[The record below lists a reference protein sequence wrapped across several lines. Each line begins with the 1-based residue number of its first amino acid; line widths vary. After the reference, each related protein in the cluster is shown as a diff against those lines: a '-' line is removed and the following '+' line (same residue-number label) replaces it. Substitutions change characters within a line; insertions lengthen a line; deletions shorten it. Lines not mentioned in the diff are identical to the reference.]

1 MPIFDLEPSQFP
13 VRAQTG
19 AAELVDP
26 AILQDKQ
33 MAETLKNEKAFQLLG
48 AAFRESNAIGSA
60 LGRQTLG
67 VDNQPEDGFNAW
79 NDIAGTKYE
88 PHWKSFVSANNQR
101 YADSIK
107 RQIDME
113 EQDRRLVAAAGWRGT
128 LASFAAGTLDLPILI
143 PGGGLVRS
151 VKGGYSMGASA
162 LGIGAAAGVGVGVQ
176 EAALH
181 ASQETR
187 TGQESAINIG
197 AGVVLGSMLGA
208 GAAGLLSRAERKVA
222 TKALTKIE
230 SGEGAPSTDLVGA
243 LGAPEGAVG
252 ADTVQKLAI
261 RDLSVDGAVADAWA
275 RTTKNVNPNLRS
287 NYRPVAAARE
297 YMQQLAENT
306 VYQVAHNEGR
316 TVGPSVETTSRVA
329 FVSRMGEAVTA
340 HDAAYEA
347 MSKAGINMTH
357 GDFEDAVGRA
367 MRNGDADVNPHVQQA
382 AQMWRAK
389 VFEPFKKEAIE
400 LGLLPADVPVKTAAS
415 YFSRVYNKV
424 KLIAQEGPFK
434 NIVAEHYSGVLSDEY
449 SQSVQAMQKRK
460 ARLGQ
465 EAADLQMSP
474 ASRMSTMKSL
484 EEQGARLDQANAEHV
499 ARLADIS
506 DLRQKVK
513 EARLA
518 GDNVASQMAE
528 QEIARIKEEGGAGLK
543 AYQEQRS
550 VLRQRM
556 RNVDLGYAG
565 IASRTDQ
572 IVQSLVNIEET
583 NHRQLS
589 RLVDK
594 GRRFEREAQRLD
606 PEKYEARKSE
616 LITSFNQVA
625 QRADRAADRTKAAIE
640 RMRTEAE
647 ALPPDHTPDTRG
659 LGQQYHGSSN
669 DKLELDDHFYTPL
682 NYYGQGF
689 YTTDAAD
696 VAQGYARKGS
706 KRTGKQVVYSVKE
719 SRPLN
724 IYDAEAPLGGEVLK
738 HLEEEAKGKYSISDA
753 IGVALDTKPK
763 NLREFYDAMREEG
776 TALGMSADDIQ
787 EGFSALN
794 DTLRN
799 LGYDGLRHLGGLRTK
814 TAPHNVTI
822 YFNPTKDVTIAP
834 TAPAYGPRGRAAEMT
849 AKLEQHE
856 QTQRAHA
863 ARLQR
868 IADRLDRLENFDPE
882 AALAEV
888 RAGVDA
894 AVEQISHSSLMRGE
908 KSQRLKDRLERLD
921 PKAVERRLKEID
933 ATKREIDMNF
943 YDRWGRVE
951 GAGTKSPNFD
961 LMARDIANDV
971 HDALTGRK
979 HRDDSAMSHPEFF
992 TPITRGPMKDRTFN
1006 IPDHMIEDFLE
1017 SNVREVGER
1026 YARTMAGEVE
1036 LTRRFGRADMR
1047 DQLTEIGHQYRD
1059 LRDAVQAAKTPE
1071 EIKGL
1076 VGRSPGFAEGLKGK
1090 LAGQDELTRSREA
1103 ALSFLDKDELSA
1115 RNDLTSVRDLVRG
1128 MYKVDANSGNYARVV
1143 RSVMAYNYI
1152 RHMGNFIAANWS
1164 ELYRPAMVHGL
1175 GRYMSEGIAPL
1186 VKNLMRGFEGE
1197 AAASIKEAKL
1207 AGLVSERVL
1216 HARMAAF
1223 GEVAD
1228 PYAKGSA
1235 FERLLFNGTKIATKW
1250 NGLAAFTDFEHSLS
1264 AIVTQNRILEAA
1276 TGKAPDVRYLAY
1288 LGIDENMAKRI
1299 GAHFEKH
1306 GEVLDGNV
1314 HVANT
1319 ERWGDDVAV
1328 RTYRAAVNKDVN
1340 TIIPHKGLGDIPLF
1354 CNTPT
1359 GRMMLQF
1366 RAFNMA
1372 ANQRVTLR
1380 GLQESQA
1387 RFVSGLVGATTM
1399 GMAAAYFTALRGG
1412 KDSYERFVKEASANP
1427 GFLVGEGLD
1436 KAGIFTL
1443 PFEAASSVQAM
1454 AGGAGFRDF
1463 NPIKSPIA
1471 AAWPGGSAPVEDR
1484 YGSSDPLSRLLGPSA
1499 SIPYTLSKAMGFGI
1513 KTATGGEGSKQQ
1525 KKAAAMLAP
1534 YSSYY
1539 GFREVL
1545 QLLTGDSPYR

>member
-1 MPIFDLEPSQFP
+1 MPIFDLDPSQFP

-48 AAFRESNAIGSA
+48 AAFRESNTIGSA

-128 LASFAAGTLDLPILI
+128 LASFAANTLDLPILI

-222 TKALTKIE
+222 AKALLNIE
-230 SGEGAPSTDLVGA
+230 TGAGAPSTELLA
-243 LGAPEGAVG
+243 AIERAPPSAVSREVDVNGAVNFHVDRGAAGTTRYSASDAGVSQRARAGDVGFDAVLNQDGYFARDVVAIGSETDPAKLPFRGTRAQHDLIAELAAHADDIDAPKSAGFYYDLIEDVVRGKKSVEDARAAFEAAHSAGGSAETGVQVAAAAG

-261 RDLSVDGAVADAWA
+261 RDLSVDGTVADAWA

-367 MRNGDADVNPHVQQA
+367 MRNGDADANPHVQQA

-400 LGLLPADVPVKTAAS
+400 LGLLPADIPIKTAAS

-424 KLIAQEGPFK
+424 KLIAQEGRFK
-434 NIVAEHYSGVLSDEY
+434 NIVAEHYSGVLADEY

-499 ARLADIS
+499 ARLADIA

-518 GDNVASQMAE
+518 GDNVASQKAE

-640 RMRTEAE
+640 RMR
-647 ALPPDHTPDTRG
+647 
-659 LGQQYHGSSN
+659 
-669 DKLELDDHFYTPL
+669 
-682 NYYGQGF
+682 
-689 YTTDAAD
+689 
-696 VAQGYARKGS
+696 
-706 KRTGKQVVYSVKE
+706 
-719 SRPLN
+719 
-724 IYDAEAPLGGEVLK
+724 
-738 HLEEEAKGKYSISDA
+738 
-753 IGVALDTKPK
+753 
-763 NLREFYDAMREEG
+763 
-776 TALGMSADDIQ
+776 
-787 EGFSALN
+787 
-794 DTLRN
+794 
-799 LGYDGLRHLGGLRTK
+799 
-814 TAPHNVTI
+814 
-822 YFNPTKDVTIAP
+822 
-834 TAPAYGPRGRAAEMT
+834 AAEEQT
-849 AKLEQHE
+849 GQSQSAALVTKLEQHE
-856 QTQRAHA
+856 KTQRAHA

-868 IADRLDRLENFDPE
+868 IAERLERLENFDPE

-971 HDALTGRK
+971 HDALTGRR
-979 HRDDSAMSHPEFF
+979 HRDDSAASHPEFF

-1006 IPDHMIEDFLE
+1006 IPDRMIEDFLE

-1090 LAGQDELTRSREA
+1090 LAGQDELTRARES
-1103 ALSFLDKDELSA
+1103 ALRFLNEDEAGA

-1380 GLQESQA
+1380 GLQESPA

-1427 GFLVGEGLD
+1427 GFLIGEGLD

-1443 PFEAASSVQAM
+1443 PFEAASNVQAM

-1499 SIPYTLSKAMGFGI
+1499 SIPYTLSKATGFGI

-1539 GFREVL
+1539 GMREVL
-1545 QLLTGDSPYR
+1545 QLLNGDSPYR